1 MGGTQRLAEV
11 FVELADTLVDDFDV
25 VDFLQV
31 LTERAVELLDADAA
45 GLMLADQRG
54 ALQLM
59 TSTTQRAGSLEA
71 FEIQSSEG
79 PCMDCFATGAPVVNV
94 DLAGA
99 GGRWPVFTAAAA
111 EQGYGAA
118 HALPLRLRGQV
129 IGAMNLFTDAA
140 VRLGPEDLAV
150 GQSMA
155 DIATIGLLQQRSLR
169 DQTVLSEQLQGA
181 LASRVPAR
189 AGQGRPRR
197 TRPHRRRPGLHP
209 DAHPRPP
216 PRPDPDRGRHLCRRG
231 LPRRARVRLLL
242 TPAAR
247 GHRDARAGPRLSG
260 RQAAEPLPPRRGC
273 LPAW

>member
-1 MGGTQRLAEV
+1 MSGPQRLAEV
-11 FVELADTLVDDFDV
+11 FVELADTLVDEFDV

-31 LTERAVELLDADAA
+31 LTERAVELLGADAA

-54 ALQLM
+54 GLRLM

-99 GGRWPVFTAAAA
+99 GERWPAFTAAAA

-118 HALPLRLRGQV
+118 HALPLRLRGHV
-129 IGAMNLFTDAA
+129 VGAMNLFTDAA
-140 VRLGPEDLAV
+140 VRLGEEDVAV

-169 DQTVLSEQLQGA
+169 EQTVLSEQLQGA
-181 LASRVPAR
+181 LTSRVLVEQAKGVLAER
-189 AGQGRPRR
+189 AGVDVGEAFALMRS
-197 TRPHRRRPGLHP
+197 HARRRGTT
-209 DAHPRPP
+209 
-216 PRPDPDRGRHLCRRG
+216 
-231 LPRRARVRLLL
+231 L
-242 TPAAR
+242 TSIATAVVE
-247 GHRDARAGPRLSG
+247 GSLDARELAPS
-260 RQAAEPLPPRRGC
+260 
-273 LPAW
+273 

>member
-1 MGGTQRLAEV
+1 MAGQQRLAEV

-31 LTERAVELLDADAA
+31 LTERAVELLGADAA

-54 ALQLM
+54 SLRLM
-59 TSTTQRAGSLEA
+59 TSTTQRARSLEA
-71 FEIQSSEG
+71 FEIQASEG
-79 PCMDCFATGAPVVNV
+79 PCVDCFATGEPVVNV
-94 DLAGA
+94 ELRGAGA
-99 GGRWPVFTAAAA
+99 RWPAFAAAAA

-140 VRLGPEDLAV
+140 VRLGPQDVAV

-181 LASRVPAR
+181 LASRVLLEQAKGVLAERAR
-189 AGQGRPRR
+189 VDVGEAFALMR
-197 TRPHRRRPGLHP
+197 THAR
-209 DAHPRPP
+209 
-216 PRPDPDRGRHLCRRG
+216 RRG
-231 LPRRARVRLLL
+231 LTLTSVAGSVVDGSLDVRELV
-242 TPAAR
+242 P
-247 GHRDARAGPRLSG
+247 S
-260 RQAAEPLPPRRGC
+260 
-273 LPAW
+273 